1 MKAAT
6 SILVFS
12 VASLLAL
19 SLVMLFSSSMG
30 QTETRYLLMQPL
42 WCGVGLLA
50 CVAAASGD
58 YRWLK
63 RISWALLAV
72 ALALLALVF
81 VRHVGL
87 RINGASRWLG
97 YHSFR
102 VQPSEFAKLALII
115 VLAHY
120 GDRFQRHMAT
130 ATRGFTLPGLI
141 IASVLALV
149 FTEPDWGTTI
159 LMAGVSVVMLFV
171 AGTRMRYFVVPGL
184 TGIAAL
190 ALAIVHNPVRLNRM
204 LAFLHPEDHKDGFGY
219 QAWQAKLAFGAG
231 GWTGLGLG
239 NGRQKL
245 GFVPE
250 HHTDF
255 IYSVI
260 GEELGLIACL
270 LVLLAYFGIVLCGL
284 YIACR
289 ARDNFGRLL
298 SVGIT
303 FLIGMQA
310 AINIGVVTSSLP
322 NKGLSLPFLSYG
334 GSNLVIMLAAV
345 GLLLNVARHAVD
357 PVTETQQSHEP
368 EGVPSPQLT

>member
-1 MKAAT
+1 MKTAT
-6 SILVFS
+6 SFLVFS

-19 SLVMLFSSSMG
+19 SMVMLFSSSMG
-30 QTETRYLLMQPL
+30 QAESKFLLMQPL
-42 WCGVGLLA
+42 WCGVGLLT

-58 YRWLK
+58 YRWL
-63 RISWALLAV
+63 RRVSWVLLGV
-72 ALALLALVF
+72 AIVLLALVF
-81 VRHVGL
+81 ISPVGL

-102 VQPSEFAKLALII
+102 LQPSEFAKLALIL

-120 GDRFQRHMAT
+120 GEYYQRHMAT
-130 ATRGFTLPGLI
+130 ATRGFAVPVFL
-141 IASVLALV
+141 IASVLVLV
-149 FTEPDWGTTI
+149 FAEPDWGTS
-159 LMAGVSVVMLFV
+159 LLLAGVSAVILFV
-171 AGTRMRYFVVPGL
+171 AGTRLRYFIISGLAGL
-184 TGIAAL
+184 TAL
-190 ALAIVHNPVRLNRM
+190 ALGIAHNPMRWNRL
-204 LAFLHPEDHKDGFGY
+204 LAFLHPEDFKEGFGY

-255 IYSVI
+255 IYSVL

-289 ARDNFGRLL
+289 ARDTFGRLL

-334 GSNLVIMLAAV
+334 GSNLVIMLAGV
-345 GLLLNVARHAVD
+345 GLLLNVARHAVE
-357 PVTETQQSHEP
+357 PAAEVAPAHEP
-368 EGVPSPQLT
+368 EGVPAPQLS